1 MHKFYIHSPQ
11 VRIVDHHARPIQ
23 TVAVYDDSLLYDYL
37 IGAKLVCRDGH
48 AVERVKSAI
57 YHFLSHW
64 QDGERRIQVSF
75 GQFIMAC
82 YPTNFIEPEYGM
94 VTLGVKPV
102 DPEQEVL
109 AAMRKF
115 TASVQNKS
123 PNAAKIYQELQDTLK
138 KYPTIEI
145 KA

>member
-1 MHKFYIHSPQ
+1 MHKLYIHSPE
-11 VRIVDHHARPIQ
+11 VRIVDSTARPVQI
-23 TVAVYDDSLLYDYL
+23 VAVYDESLLYDYL
-37 IGAKLVCRDGH
+37 IAAKLVSRNGH

-75 GQFIMAC
+75 GQFVIHC
-82 YPTNFIEPEYGM
+82 YPAKFIEPEYGM
-94 VTLGVKPV
+94 VSLGTRPV

-109 AAMRKF
+109 SAMRKF
-115 TASVQNKS
+115 TTSVQNKS
-123 PNAAKIYQELQDTLK
+123 PNAAKIYQELQETLK